1 MIRTLGVAGLLLA
14 TAATLASDAAG
25 PQPSTHSQG
34 TTRCFTRLERVADL
48 VVPDSSRLGGT
59 TVAVRDGRGYVFVV
73 HAGDIET
80 ILVFDPTGSF
90 LGSLVVPKR
99 PAGSLPLNF
108 TALATS
114 PGDSLLA
121 FNSFGPSMAVYG
133 PTLELARVV
142 PLPDGQVHD
151 VAVLGPDTLAVSGPV
166 LTPDRV
172 GLPVHLI
179 ALGRE
184 GIVRSFGSH
193 DEVRRPDIAHMDTR
207 VVARASAGVW
217 MSRVTEYTIELW
229 DRSGDRL
236 LTWPLRRDW
245 FEPWFQGRATS
256 PETGPRPQLLDLAED
271 EGGRLHTLSVTAD
284 SHWTEGVD
292 DELFTTDYARA
303 RDTYLEVI
311 LPSERKT
318 IESCRFSGH
327 FTVLL
332 DARHVLRVDGS
343 LADATYSVWRRMPS
357 VPGAPG
363 PSQSRHVL
371 SSLQGESP

>member
-80 ILVFDPTGSF
+80 ILVSDPTGSF

-142 PLPDGQVHD
+142 PLPDGRVHD

-193 DEVRRPDIAHMDTR
+193 DEVRRPDIAH
-207 VVARASAGVW
+207 V
-217 MSRVTEYTIELW
+217 
-229 DRSGDRL
+229 RSC
-236 LTWPLRRDW
+236 W
-245 FEPWFQGRATS
+245 TS
-256 PETGPRPQLLDLAED
+256 PRTRA
-271 EGGRLHTLSVTAD
+271 GGCIPFR
-284 SHWTEGVD
+284 
-292 DELFTTDYARA
+292 
-303 RDTYLEVI
+303 
-311 LPSERKT
+311 
-318 IESCRFSGH
+318 
-327 FTVLL
+327 
-332 DARHVLRVDGS
+332 
-343 LADATYSVWRRMPS
+343 
-357 VPGAPG
+357 
-363 PSQSRHVL
+363 
-371 SSLQGESP
+371 